1 MLPWVCSV
9 IDHRRRQNV
18 VRTSVT
24 HSAIAS
30 CATFLFLPH
39 FDVICDLLLNRR
51 TATWNLF
58 VKYITFRRKTT
69 SQRSDFKF
77 HVYTIIRLQILH
89 LHSNSFK
96 DHSNT
101 LGERAILSSTK
112 GICSYTF
119 CCSYTFLFLYLLSNL
134 K

>member
-1 MLPWVCSV
+1 MSRW
-9 IDHRRRQNV
+9 
-18 VRTSVT
+18 RTSHRSGILLSRVNVSPFGLLQYT
-24 HSAIAS
+24 LK
-30 CATFLFLPH
+30 TKNFL
-39 FDVICDLLLNRR
+39 VSIYIYIYI
-51 TATWNLF
+51 
-58 VKYITFRRKTT
+58 YITFRRKTT

-112 GICSYTF
+112 DICS
-119 CCSYTFLFLYLLSNL
+119 CVCI
-134 K
+134 

>member
-1 MLPWVCSV
+1 M
-9 IDHRRRQNV
+9 RK
-18 VRTSVT
+18 
-24 HSAIAS
+24 S
-30 CATFLFLPH
+30 CH
-39 FDVICDLLLNRR
+39 IYIYI
-51 TATWNLF
+51 
-58 VKYITFRRKTT
+58 YITFRRKTT

-112 GICSYTF
+112 GVCSVGGA
-119 CCSYTFLFLYLLSNL
+119 YLLL
-134 K
+134 

>member
-1 MLPWVCSV
+1 MYVYIIYVCMYVYIYIYIYSASRGFQLAAECS
-9 IDHRRRQNV
+9 IRQV
-18 VRTSVT
+18 ER
-24 HSAIAS
+24 
-30 CATFLFLPH
+30 
-39 FDVICDLLLNRR
+39 
-51 TATWNLF
+51 
-58 VKYITFRRKTT
+58 ITFRRKTT

-112 GICSYTF
+112 GICS
-119 CCSYTFLFLYLLSNL
+119 CVCI
-134 K
+134 

>member
-1 MLPWVCSV
+1 M
-9 IDHRRRQNV
+9 DHVELKCILMTTGRAHCIRIRI
-18 VRTSVT
+18 R
-24 HSAIAS
+24 IRIRIYIYIY
-30 CATFLFLPH
+30 L
-39 FDVICDLLLNRR
+39 
-51 TATWNLF
+51 
-58 VKYITFRRKTT
+58 YITFRRKAT

-112 GICSYTF
+112 GICSCVCIWKLTRFF
-119 CCSYTFLFLYLLSNL
+119 CSPTEQKDLMPLAFRWLQDT
-134 K
+134 